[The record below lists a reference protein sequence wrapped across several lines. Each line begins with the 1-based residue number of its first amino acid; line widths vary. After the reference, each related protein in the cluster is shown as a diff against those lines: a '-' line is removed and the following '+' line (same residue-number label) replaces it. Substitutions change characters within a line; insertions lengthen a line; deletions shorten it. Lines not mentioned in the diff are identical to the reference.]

1 MTTYV
6 WNRGLGRY
14 QDARTGRMVP
24 APDVRQAA
32 DAVIDG
38 SSSRMGQLAD
48 RYSRGTISLDEWV
61 KSMTN
66 EVKALHLAQL
76 AAGAGGWAQL
86 DARAYGHVGA
96 ILRQQYAALGRFT
109 AALADGSLSP
119 AQMAARARLYAEAG
133 RPTYEAARLRSDQR
147 AGLQE
152 ERNRLDLAAA
162 HCVECQHLTALG
174 WVPIGTLPAI
184 GMRLCTVRD
193 HCTIERR

>member
-1 MTTYV
+1 MTAYT
-6 WNRGLGRY
+6 WDRTAGRY
-14 QDARTGRMVP
+14 RDGAGRFVP
-24 APDVRQAA
+24 APAVRVAA

-38 SSSRMGQLAD
+38 SADRLGRLAD
-48 RYSRGTISLDEWV
+48 QYNRGRIPLAEFQQSFVREI
-61 KSMTN
+61 
-66 EVKALHLAQL
+66 KALHLAQL

-86 DARAYGHVGA
+86 DAREYGHVGA

-119 AQMAARARLYAEAG
+119 AQIAARVRLYAEAG

-152 ERNRLDLAAA
+152 ERNRLDPAAA
-162 HCVECQHLTALG
+162 HCVDCLRQTARG
-174 WVPIGTLPAI
+174 WVPIGTLTAL
-184 GMRLCTVRD
+184 GTRLCQVRD